1 METSNGTVSAH
12 LDGNV
17 LEMVKK
23 IAAEEDRSISWVVG
37 FAVKQ
42 LIHERV
48 KKQDAAAG
56 TQRQVQL
63 EDAIVAAVKRGPS
76 KPAKHK

>member
-56 TQRQVQL
+56 AQRQVQL

-76 KPAKHK
+76 KSAKHK